1 LGDEDPLFADDSG
14 NVMQNPLLSAAEE
27 TKDREWRTFQANA
40 GATIKLLKGLTFR
53 NTTGMRYQTRRNDI
67 FYGDQSMPN
76 AQVLMVIL
84 LILKIAVSKH
94 LMC

>member
-1 LGDEDPLFADDSG
+1 MIA
-14 NVMQNPLLSAAEE
+14 VMLCKSALSAAEE

-67 FYGDQSMPN
+67 FT
-76 AQVLMVIL
+76 VI
-84 LILKIAVSKH
+84 SP
-94 LMC
+94 